1 MPLLSRLKP
10 SLPPSPDER
19 QEIETRARETTL
31 EIDGLKALRL
41 LLEQRQKQIAQSLG
55 IKQHAVHKMKK
66 ANRPLSLRRFVE
78 AAGGKFELVI
88 NMPGRKPIRLTAI
101 GDLAV

>member
-1 MPLLSRLKP
+1 MLLLSRLKP

-41 LLEQRQKQIAQSLG
+41 LLEQSQKQIAQSLG
-55 IKQHAVHKMKK
+55 IKQHAVHKMK
-66 ANRPLSLRRFVE
+66 RQTDLYLSADSWKRQ
-78 AAGGKFELVI
+78 AASS
-88 NMPGRKPIRLTAI
+88 NW
-101 GDLAV
+101 